1 MTKRPIRY
9 ELSNIADNDIEEIFD
24 YTEKE
29 YGFDKAIIYVS
40 GFEELFSSLVDN
52 PELGR
57 TRTEIKKGLRSI
69 PKDEH
74 IVFYR
79 ILSDHIRIVRVLHGS
94 RDLPNFL
101 KGR

>member
-1 MTKRPIRY
+1 MSKEPRRY
-9 ELSNIADNDIEEIFD
+9 QLSDIADSDIDAIFD

-29 YGFDKAIIYVS
+29 YGLDKAVAYVS
-40 GFEELFSSLVDN
+40 GFEELFISLVDN

-57 TRTEIKKGLRSI
+57 TRSEIKQGLRSI
-69 PKDEH
+69 SKDEH

-101 KGR
+101 KR